1 METKCGCAY
10 CANRPEMKHGRV
22 YDPPASNHMD
32 IYFRLARVLN
42 MHGTPG
48 VPKPKKGGRG

>member
-48 VPKPKKGGRG
+48 VPKPKKGGK